1 MSITNEVSSIASK
14 DEIKTNNEGDSNI
27 SLKSRTTNII
37 NQENTSA
44 IVENEKSSKIT
55 TEKYFELLAIKQL
68 MCLVL

>member
-44 IVENEKSSKIT
+44 IV
-55 TEKYFELLAIKQL
+55 
-68 MCLVL
+68 